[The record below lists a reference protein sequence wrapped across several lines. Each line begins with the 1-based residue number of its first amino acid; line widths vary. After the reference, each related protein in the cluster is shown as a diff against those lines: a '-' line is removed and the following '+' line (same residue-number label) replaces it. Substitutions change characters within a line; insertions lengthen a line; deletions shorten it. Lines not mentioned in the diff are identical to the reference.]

1 MLTEMK
7 EKFDYGLDKVARE
20 NIKKKLLS
28 QEIDY
33 KEISVEDFNKL
44 VQREKDILKHDTKK
58 MGIGIGIGIAISC
71 LIGF

>member
-1 MLTEMK
+1 MLTEIK
-7 EKFDYGLDKVARE
+7 EKFDDGLDKVARE
-20 NIKKKLLS
+20 NIKKKLSS
-28 QEIDY
+28 QGIDY